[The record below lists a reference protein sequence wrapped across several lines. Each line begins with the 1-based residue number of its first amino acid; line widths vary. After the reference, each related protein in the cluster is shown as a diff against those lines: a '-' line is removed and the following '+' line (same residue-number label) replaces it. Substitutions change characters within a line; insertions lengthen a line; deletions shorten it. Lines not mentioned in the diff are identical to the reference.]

1 MGGDPIYRSPEGEA
15 ELAALYDEALARL
28 GPDYETRRIGTS
40 FGETHVIL
48 AGPADAPPLVVLPGG
63 NFLNPLCL
71 SWFLPLAETFRLHAP
86 DIIGQPGRSAP
97 TRPSARGDGHARWLG
112 EVLDGLGLGM
122 ASFVGIS
129 YGAGLVLRLAGL
141 AAGRVAGAVLV
152 SPAGIAAGPI
162 WPMLRDAA
170 LPMLV
175 YRARPNRERLLRA
188 ARPLLTEPVEPYVR
202 QLGLVYRHVKLDR
215 ELPRAATG
223 EELAGY
229 RAPTLLFAAENDLF
243 FPAGKVIARAKGIIP
258 NLETETLPGSRHVPS
273 RDAFAR
279 INARTAAFLNP
290 APKQDGRPH
299 T

>member
-1 MGGDPIYRSPEGEA
+1 MSGDPIYRSPAGEA

-28 GPDYETRRIGTS
+28 GPGCETRRVGTS

-48 AGPADAPPLVVLPGG
+48 AGPEDAPPLVVLPGG

-71 SWFLPLAETFRLHAP
+71 SWFLPLVDSFRLYAP
-86 DIIGQPGRSAP
+86 DIVGQPGRSAR

-112 EVLDGLGLGM
+112 EVLDGLGLGP

-141 AAGRVAGAVLV
+141 APGRVAGAVLV
-152 SPAGIAAGPI
+152 SPAGIAVGPI
-162 WPMLRDAA
+162 WPMLRETA

-188 ARPLLTEPVEPYVR
+188 ARPLLTDLEEPYVR

-215 ELPRAATG
+215 ELPRAATR

-229 RAPTLLFAAENDLF
+229 GAPTMLFAAEDDLF
-243 FPAGKVIARAKGIIP
+243 FPAGKVIPRATEIIP
-258 NLETETLPGSRHVPS
+258 NLETEALPGSRHVPS
-273 RDAFAR
+273 REAFAH
-279 INARTAAFLNP
+279 INERTTAFLNP
-290 APKQDGRPH
+290 F
-299 T
+299 

>member
-1 MGGDPIYRSPEGEA
+1 MSGDPIYRSPAGEA

-28 GPDYETRRIGTS
+28 GPGCETRRVGTS

-48 AGPADAPPLVVLPGG
+48 AGPEDAPPLVVLPGG

-71 SWFLPLAETFRLHAP
+71 SWFLPLAESFRLYAP
-86 DIIGQPGRSAP
+86 DIVGQPGRSAR

-112 EVLDGLGLGM
+112 EVLDGLGLGP

-141 AAGRVAGAVLV
+141 APGRVAGAVLV
-152 SPAGIAAGPI
+152 SPAGIAVGPI
-162 WPMLRDAA
+162 WPMLRETA

-188 ARPLLTEPVEPYVR
+188 ARPLLTDLEEPYVR

-215 ELPRAATG
+215 ELPRAATR

-229 RAPTLLFAAENDLF
+229 GAPTMLFAAEDDLF
-243 FPAGKVIARAKGIIP
+243 FPAGKVIPRATEIIP
-258 NLETETLPGSRHVPS
+258 NLETEALPGSRHVPS
-273 RDAFAR
+273 REAFAH
-279 INARTAAFLNP
+279 INERTTAFLNP
-290 APKQDGRPH
+290 S
-299 T
+299 

>member
-1 MGGDPIYRSPEGEA
+1 MGGDPIYRSPGGEA

-28 GPDYETRRIGTS
+28 GPGCETRRVGTS

-48 AGPADAPPLVVLPGG
+48 AGPADGPPLVVLPGG

-71 SWFLPLAETFRLHAP
+71 SWFLPLAESFRLYAP
-86 DIIGQPGRSAP
+86 DIVGQPGRSAR

-112 EVLDGLGLGM
+112 EVLDGLGLGP

-141 AAGRVAGAVLV
+141 APGRVAGAVLV
-152 SPAGIAAGPI
+152 SPAGIAVGPI
-162 WPMLRDAA
+162 WPMLRETA

-215 ELPRAATG
+215 ELPRAATR

-229 RAPTLLFAAENDLF
+229 GAPTMLFAAEDDLF
-243 FPAGKVIARAKGIIP
+243 FPAGKVIPRATEIIP
-258 NLETETLPGSRHVPS
+258 NLETEALPGSRHVPS
-273 RDAFAR
+273 REAFAH
-279 INARTAAFLNP
+279 INERTTAFLNP
-290 APKQDGRPH
+290 S
-299 T
+299 